1 MTTTADKP
9 AREFKVVGTRPVRH
23 DGVDKALGRAQ
34 FGGDVK
40 LPGMVHGATLR
51 SPYAHALIKSIDVS
65 AAAAAP
71 GVLAVITG
79 DDMPIAAPKV
89 MDLGEEVTDA
99 KWASQRIMAH
109 DKVIYKGHPVAAV
122 AAVDLNT
129 ALEALKLIKVEYEP
143 LKAVVSL
150 EDAMA
155 PDAAVIHDDLVGD
168 HLGEKVVGTNIA
180 AHTRAEFGDPEAGF
194 AASAHV
200 LERVY
205 TISRAHQGYIEP
217 HNGTAFWGP
226 DDKLTVY
233 TSTQAPFGVRS
244 NLATILKLP
253 VSSIRVVPMEI
264 GGGFGGKIGLYLE
277 PLAATLSKKCGRPV
291 KLVMDR
297 KSIFDATGP
306 GPGGQVRVKMGVDAE
321 GKILAATA
329 DIRYMAG
336 AYPGSPISAA
346 TAGIF
351 ACYNVPNVRIDAYDV
366 VINMSKTA
374 AYRAPGTP
382 QATFASESLVGEL
395 CELIGMDPMEFHLL
409 NASKE
414 GTRRPDG
421 PIFPRVGNVE
431 CLEAVRDSDHFRTP
445 LEREGPDGKLRGRGM
460 ASGFWNGIGNRST
473 VTINVNDDGV
483 VSLVEGNP
491 DIGGTRTTIAMQA
504 AEVLGLPAEDVHP
517 LVADTDSV
525 GYNDL
530 TAGSRTTYASGQAA
544 IEAARQVVD
553 EVKKRVAMV
562 WETEAANVEFE
573 DGVFSNRVAPD
584 QRMMFKE
591 AAGKLGQT
599 GGLVAKTG
607 AVNVRGS
614 GGGSFATHLVD
625 VEVDPATG
633 KVQVLRYT
641 AAQDAGKAVHP
652 SYVEGQF
659 QGGAAQGI
667 GWALNEEYYTSPDG
681 VMLNSSFLDYRMP
694 TSLDLPKIETIIVE
708 TPNANH
714 PFGVRG
720 IGETGIVPPAPAVA
734 NAIADALGTRLYQ
747 TPMNPGR
754 ILEALARK
762 RNGAGGA

>member
-9 AREFKVVGTRPVRH
+9 AQDFKVVGTRPIRH
-23 DGVDKALGRAQ
+23 DGVDKVLGRAQ
-34 FGGDVK
+34 YGGDLK
-40 LPGMVHGATLR
+40 LPGLVHGAVLR
-51 SPYAHALIKSIDVS
+51 SPYAHALIKRIDAS

-79 DDMPIAAPKV
+79 DDMPIAASKA

-99 KWASQRIMAH
+99 RWASERVMAH
-109 DKVIYKGHPVAAV
+109 GKAIYRGHPVAAV
-122 AAVDLNT
+122 AALDLNT
-129 ALEALKLIKVEYEP
+129 ALEALKLIEVEYEP
-143 LKAVVSL
+143 LKPVISL

-155 PDAAVIHDDLVGD
+155 PDAVIIHDGLVGN
-168 HLGEKVVGTNIA
+168 HLGEKVTGTNIA
-180 AHTRAEFGDPEAGF
+180 AHTRSEFGDPEAGF
-194 AASAHV
+194 AASVHV
-200 LERVY
+200 LERTY

-217 HNGTAFWGP
+217 HNGAAFWDP
-226 DDKLTVY
+226 NDKLTVY
-233 TSTQAPFGVRS
+233 TSTQAPFGVRNS
-244 NLATILKLP
+244 LATILQLP
-253 VSSIRVVPMEI
+253 ASDIRVVPMEI

-277 PLAATLSKKCGRPV
+277 PLAAMLSKKCGRPV
-291 KLVMDR
+291 KLVMER
-297 KSIFDATGP
+297 KAVFDATGP
-306 GPGGQVRVKMGVDAE
+306 GPGGQVTVKMGVDAE

-329 DIRYMAG
+329 DIRYMSG

-346 TAGIF
+346 TAGVF
-351 ACYNVPNVRIDAYDV
+351 ACYEVPNVRIDAYDV

-395 CELIGMDPMEFHLL
+395 CGLIGMDSMEFHLL

-414 GTRRPDG
+414 GSRRPDG

-431 CLEAVRDSDHFRTP
+431 CLEAVRDSDHFRSD
-445 LEREGPDGKLRGRGM
+445 LVRQGPDGKLRGRGM
-460 ASGFWNGIGNRST
+460 ASGFWNGVGNRST

-504 AEVLGLPAEDVHP
+504 AEVLGLPAHDVHP
-517 LVADTDSV
+517 VVVDTDSV
-525 GYNDL
+525 GFNDL

-544 IEAARQVVD
+544 IEAARQVVE

-562 WETEAANVEFE
+562 WETEPENVEFE
-573 DGVFSNRVAPD
+573 GGVFSGKAAPD
-584 QRMMFKE
+584 RRMTFKE

-599 GGLVAKTG
+599 GGPVAKTG
-607 AVNVRGS
+607 VVNVRGS

-625 VEVDPATG
+625 VEIDPDTG
-633 KVQVLRYT
+633 KVQIIRYT

-652 SYVEGQF
+652 SYVEGQY

-708 TPNANH
+708 SPNSNH

-734 NAIADALGTRLYQ
+734 NAIADALGVRLYQ

-754 ILEALARK
+754 ILEALARR
-762 RNGAGGA
+762 RNGENGA

>member
-9 AREFKVVGTRPVRH
+9 AQDFKVVGTRPIRH
-23 DGVDKALGRAQ
+23 DGIDKVLGRAQ
-34 FGGDVK
+34 YGGDLK
-40 LPGMVHGATLR
+40 LPGLAHGAVLR
-51 SPYAHALIKSIDVS
+51 SPYAHALIKRIDAS

-79 DDMPIAAPKV
+79 DDMPIAASKA

-99 KWASQRIMAH
+99 KWASERVMAH
-109 DKVIYKGHPVAAV
+109 GKAIYRGHPVAAV

-129 ALEALKLIKVEYEP
+129 ALEALKLIEVEYEP
-143 LKAVVSL
+143 LKAVISL

-155 PDAAVIHDDLVGD
+155 PDAVIIHDDLVGN
-168 HLGEKVVGTNIA
+168 HLGEKVTGTNIA
-180 AHTRAEFGDPEAGF
+180 THTRTEFGDPEAGF
-194 AASAHV
+194 ADSAHV
-200 LERVY
+200 LERTY

-217 HNGTAFWGP
+217 HNGSAFWDP
-226 DDKLTVY
+226 NDKLTVY
-233 TSTQAPFGVRS
+233 TSTQAPFGVRNS
-244 NLATILKLP
+244 LATILQLP
-253 VSSIRVVPMEI
+253 VSDIRVVPMEI

-277 PLAATLSKKCGRPV
+277 PLAAMLSKKCGRPV
-291 KLVMDR
+291 KLVMER
-297 KSIFDATGP
+297 KAVFDATGP
-306 GPGGQVRVKMGVDAE
+306 GPGGQVTVKMGVDAE

-329 DIRYMAG
+329 DIRYMSG

-346 TAGIF
+346 TAGVF
-351 ACYNVPNVRIDAYDV
+351 ACYEVPNVRIDAYDV

-395 CELIGMDPMEFHLL
+395 CGVIGMDSMEFHLL

-414 GTRRPDG
+414 GSRRPDG

-431 CLEAVRDSDHFRTP
+431 CLEAVRDSDHFRSE
-445 LEREGPDGKLRGRGM
+445 LVRQGPDGKLRGRGM
-460 ASGFWNGIGNRST
+460 ASGFWNGVGNRST

-504 AEVLGLPAEDVHP
+504 AEVLGLPAHDVHP
-517 LVADTDSV
+517 VVVDTDSV
-525 GYNDL
+525 GFNDL

-544 IEAARQVVD
+544 IEAARQVVE

-562 WETEAANVEFE
+562 WETEPENVDFE
-573 DGVFSNRVAPD
+573 GGVFSGKTAPD
-584 QRMMFKE
+584 RRMTFKE

-599 GGLVAKTG
+599 GGPVAKTG
-607 AVNVRGS
+607 VVNVRGS

-625 VEVDPATG
+625 VEVDPDTG
-633 KVQVLRYT
+633 KVQIIRYT

-652 SYVEGQF
+652 SYVEGQY

-708 TPNANH
+708 SPNSNH

-734 NAIADALGTRLYQ
+734 NAIADALGVRLYQ

-754 ILEALARK
+754 ILEALAGQ
-762 RNGAGGA
+762 RNGANGA